1 MSDVPN
7 PFKRNDVVIKLE
19 DDVKKLSGE
28 LESLKSSFLSKEM
41 QCDTLAGKL
50 SHQETVFKEQIQGA
64 VRIEIYREG
73 YIFYCFVKAQ
83 ILTRAFQYQSI
94 IIISMTTLITLFIAT
109 LFNKY

>member
-28 LESLKSSFLSKEM
+28 LESLKSSFLNKEM
-41 QCDTLAGKL
+41 QCDALAGKL

-64 VRIEIYREG
+64 D
-73 YIFYCFVKAQ
+73 
-83 ILTRAFQYQSI
+83 LT
-94 IIISMTTLITLFIAT
+94 
-109 LFNKY
+109 